1 MSEALREF
9 GPAIWVADGRDVS
22 FFGNRLHHLFLAEW
36 KSAYPKARLYASPSL
51 RKKRKDLAFDAELSD
66 RSDPERATDID
77 QVAVRGSPLTEIEFF
92 HRASRTAIFAD
103 LIRNLPSDWFKGWA
117 WCRCTARRHL
127 RSESRRSTRIARELP
142 QSPRGAC
149 RSANHSGLADRSGV
163 DRPWRAGDRRWR
175 NVRAPSVR
183 VATRKRT
190 APRIG
195 PLR

>member
-66 RSDPERATDID
+66 RSDPEKATDID

-103 LIRNLPSDWFKGWA
+103 LIQIDKRLVQGLGVVPLHGSTGRTCASKFRRSHANSARAFSIA
-117 WCRCTARRHL
+117 ARRL
-127 RSESRRSTRIARELP
+127 PLCKPFWPGRS
-142 QSPRGAC
+142 
-149 RSANHSGLADRSGV
+149 
-163 DRPWRAGDRRWR
+163 
-175 NVRAPSVR
+175 
-183 VATRKRT
+183 
-190 APRIG
+190 IG
-195 PLR
+195 C